1 MGLYRACKKYFSLL
15 NNIMLVI
22 LALLFTSVFAN
33 AQEITAIN
41 FNGEPLGKVIPD
53 GKVVSFDNKLLGN
66 VTADSL
72 IINTDGEIIGGV
84 VPQGV
89 AIGNDARLL
98 GKVSSDGSIL
108 SAAGQVL
115 GRALPN
121 GLVVNEYFDVLGQVI
136 FPGLV
141 YNDEG
146 KIAGRVTGD
155 GLYTNL
161 GGQEIGIVTPDG
173 YAYRK
178 IGSDYLL
185 DGRLISSKMVV
196 SLSGEFIGS
205 VVPGGQVT
213 DFDSKVIG
221 QIKANGFVYDGN
233 GAIIGKIVVSGY
245 AFDNKGFYLGV
256 VSYNGEVIN
265 NNKVVGKIRADGRV
279 IDISDAI
286 IGYTVDFS
294 STATDLTGRYFGR
307 LLPEGE
313 IAKGTS
319 SNGILG
325 ARGQVSNASG
335 EIIGN
340 LIKTGPVFD
349 YKGELKGH
357 ALSNGSVISLSGT
370 TIGYMIGEIAYNL
383 SGISI
388 GKILDTKV
396 IFSNDGAFLGVS
408 GINTSIDN
416 KGNKLSVSPQGYVFG
431 QSGTIEGR
439 ALNLSTFYTPFGSVA
454 AYQGLNGS
462 AVTSKGEEFGRV
474 VGEGYVLNSQNQMV
488 SKNISEF
495 FAVNAKGEQIGSVSE
510 ENILLN
516 KSFNAVAKILPDG
529 SVSEI
534 SSGNLNYVPKVGE
547 AYSEIIALDFSGNF
561 LGYADVLGNVNN
573 SSGAKIGQVAERGYV
588 FDNSGIIMGYLAS
601 YGGVIDD
608 KCENVGVVASNG
620 GVYNYRGV
628 YIGKVLA
635 NGNVISDSG
644 SLLGYKAK
652 KTPVID
658 FNGRIIGFIDYSG
671 KVSNERGETIGC
683 IDKQGQLRNADKAL
697 IGKAIEYEAAI
708 DFDGNIIGYSV
719 VNGLV
724 VDINSKLIGYQQPND
739 NINSNSGI
747 PLGSL
752 LKYKVAFDLEN
763 KFMGYVSKEGRVLD
777 SQHKEIG
784 QVDFDG
790 YVVSSKQKIGYAL
803 YDFYVY
809 DNDGKVVGIINR
821 NGEVSSF
828 TNQNLGD
835 FERGFVIK
843 GGKVVARGNRD
854 YNIRDASKLVIGQLK
869 LDGKVLDN
877 LNNVVGTLDSAT
889 GRILNANSE
898 VIATATPLQYY
909 SSLSSPQLKRQMIF
923 DENGNFIGF
932 LDENGNIVDANGNII
947 GRIDENGNIVDLN
960 GNIIGRVAKKGSP
973 LADKNLRAVYDAN
986 GNLIGYIDEDGNFLD
1001 LNGNIIGRVDENGNI
1016 IDANGNII
1024 GRIDENGNFIDAN
1037 GNIIG
1042 RVAPKGSPLLD
1053 KNLKAIYDA
1062 NGNLIGYIDE
1072 NGNFL
1077 DANGNIIGRVDENGN
1092 IIDANGNII
1101 GRIDENGNFI
1111 DANGNIIGRVDGA
1124 TSGKDNI
1131 YDKDGNIIG
1140 YVDRE
1145 GNVVDAQGK
1154 IIGSLNE
1161 KGELVDSKGNIIG
1174 GRDKNWFA
1182 KSSVMSTTKSRPS
1195 TKDGASSSLKLL
1207 EGSKYYKSLGI
1218 ALTPDGEYLGDILE
1232 NDVVIDKDGNI
1243 VGYRMSDGMIIDDD
1257 GNVIGTEDFSYGDSG
1272 KSKRAD
1278 GSKGK
1283 DVFIPA
1289 GTFGPGGAYGV
1300 GNGPAGNLGPG
1311 GGYGPGERYDPTRQ
1325 AALNAAMLERRQNI
1339 SVGKIS
1345 SGYRKEAFDGYQKDW
1360 SEQGIPKSI
1369 SSWRVDMSE
1378 MIFSDKPIPAVI
1390 ARAIDTNNPAPITAY
1405 VERNVYAEEGRNV
1418 IIPAGSRMI
1427 GTFGSITAAAEATS
1441 ESARVQI
1448 TWERLIR
1455 PDGSIFVFSGQTA
1468 DAQGRAGALGYV
1480 DQQLFK
1486 KYTLPVVT
1494 TVLTSGASYF
1504 IASAD
1509 DAAGEVETSK
1519 QQAASDARQNFLD
1532 DMESLFDD
1540 ILADKTDVKA
1550 MTYVPAGT
1558 RIIVYPNV
1566 DLWLR
1571 SVERDSEESQKFQK
1585 PEVFIDDVKTGQEI
1599 DKRKREDVAKASG
1612 GQVVYDPDEVKVEA
1626 ASSGTTPLIV
1636 DTAPKKT
1643 TNTIVPP
1650 PPPASGSI
1658 PAAGSTSSESSA
1670 SNNADSSIPAL
1681 F

>member
-15 NNIMLVI
+15 NNIVLVV
-22 LALLFTSVFAN
+22 LALLFTSVSAK

-72 IINTDGEIIGGV
+72 IINADGEIIGGV

-98 GKVSSDGSIL
+98 GKVSSDGSVL

-115 GRALPN
+115 GRTLPN
-121 GLVVNEYFDVLGQVI
+121 GLVINEYFDVLGQVI

-146 KIAGRVTGD
+146 KISGRVTGD

-196 SLSGEFIGS
+196 SLNGEFIGS

-221 QIKANGFVYDGN
+221 QIKANGFVYDDN
-233 GAIIGKIVVSGY
+233 GTVIGKIVVGGY
-245 AFDNKGFYLGV
+245 AFDNKGFYLGF

-294 STATDLTGRYFGR
+294 STATDLAGRYFGR

-313 IAKGTS
+313 MAKGTS

-325 ARGQVSNASG
+325 ARGQISNAAG
-335 EIIGN
+335 EIIGS

-396 IFSNDGAFLGVS
+396 IFSNDGAFLGIS

-431 QSGTIEGR
+431 QAGSIEGR
-439 ALNLSTFYTPFGSVA
+439 ALNLSTFYTPFGNVA
-454 AYQGLNGS
+454 AYQGLNGL

-495 FAVNAKGEQIGSVSE
+495 FAVNAKGEQIGNLNE

-547 AYSEIIALDFSGNF
+547 AYSEIMALDFSGGF
-561 LGYADVLGNVNN
+561 LGYIDVLGNVNN
-573 SSGAKIGQVAERGYV
+573 ANGAKIGRVAERGFV

-644 SLLGYKAK
+644 SLLGYKAAQA
-652 KTPVID
+652 PVID
-658 FNGRIIGFIDYSG
+658 FNGRIIGFIDYGG

-719 VNGLV
+719 VNGLI
-724 VDINSKLIGYQQPND
+724 VDSDSKLIGYQQPND

-763 KFMGYVSKEGRVLD
+763 KFMGYISKDGRVLD
-777 SQHKEIG
+777 SQYKEIG
-784 QVDFDG
+784 KVDFDG

-843 GGKVVARGNRD
+843 GGKVIARGNRD

-898 VIATATPLQYY
+898 AIAMATPLQYY
-909 SSLSSPQLKRQMIF
+909 SSLSSQQPKRQMIF
-923 DENGNFIGF
+923 DENGNFIGY

-960 GNIIGRVAKKGSP
+960 GNIIGRVAKESSS
-973 LADKNLRAVYDAN
+973 LADKNLRAVYDEN

-1001 LNGNIIGRVDENGNI
+1001 LNGNIIGRIDENGNI
-1016 IDANGNII
+1016 IDLDGNII
-1024 GRIDENGNFIDAN
+1024 GRIDENGNIIDF
-1037 GNIIG
+1037 
-1042 RVAPKGSPLLD
+1042 KGKPGSKDTELKPVYD
-1053 KNLKAIYDA
+1053 KNENIT
-1062 NGNLIGYIDE
+1062 GY
-1072 NGNFL
+1072 
-1077 DANGNIIGRVDENGN
+1077 A
-1092 IIDANGNII
+1092 
-1101 GRIDENGNFI
+1101 
-1111 DANGNIIGRVDGA
+1111 
-1124 TSGKDNI
+1124 
-1131 YDKDGNIIG
+1131 DK
-1140 YVDRE
+1140 E

-1154 IIGSLNE
+1154 IIGRLNE
-1161 KGELVDSKGNIIG
+1161 KGELLDSEGNVIG
-1174 GRDKNWFA
+1174 STDKKWFS
-1182 KSSVMSTTKSRPS
+1182 KSSITSTTKGKPEL
-1195 TKDGASSSLKLL
+1195 KDETSSSLKLL

-1232 NDVVIDKDGNI
+1232 NDVVIDKEGNI

-1257 GNVIGTEDFSYGDSG
+1257 GNVIGTEDLGYGDSG
-1272 KSKRAD
+1272 KSKRAG

-1405 VERNVYAEEGRNV
+1405 VERNVYAEEGRNI

-1494 TVLTSGASYF
+1494 TVLTSGTSYF

-1509 DAAGEVETSK
+1509 DAAGDIETSK
-1519 QQAASDARQNFLD
+1519 QQAASDARQNFLN

-1571 SVERDSEESQKFQK
+1571 SVERDNEESLRLQK
-1585 PEVFIDDVKTGQEI
+1585 PEVFINDAKTQQEVKE
-1599 DKRKREDVAKASG
+1599 DKRNDIARASG

-1636 DTAPKKT
+1636 DTAPKKAT
-1643 TNTIVPP
+1643 TSTIAPP
-1650 PPPASGSI
+1650 PPPASGNI
-1658 PAAGSTSSESSA
+1658 PASGNTSTEASA
-1670 SNNADSSIPAL
+1670 PSNADSSIPAL